1 MDKAIRHILKLS
13 FLALVVI
20 VIFSTNAK
28 HFDNSNASYF
38 MYMPPDTVPPDTV
51 KDDKPIDLPYPFTDE
66 TGGLYLDNPPNI
78 TTHVDYNPETNEYTV
93 TEKIGDLTLSPP
105 KVMSFEEFQNYD
117 IDKALQNYWREK
129 TQTTGEQ
136 QRRGLIPE
144 IHIGS
149 EVFDRIFGSST
160 IDIRPQGSFE
170 LIFGVNSM
178 NREDPALDVRQRKTT
193 NFDFDMKIQMNVT
206 AKIGDKIDFGVN
218 YNTEAMFDF
227 ENKMKL
233 AYEGEEDDII
243 QLIEA
248 GDVTL
253 PLPGSLITG
262 SQTLF
267 GIKTEL
273 QFGHTT
279 VTSIFSQQ
287 KSETSTIEV
296 SGGAQVT
303 HYELMAD
310 EYESNRHF
318 FIGQHFRE
326 NYNKA
331 MESLPIIGSNIN
343 ITKIEVWRTNIGP
356 ATQENRNIVAFM
368 DLGEAS
374 PHNPNISTYAF
385 PQYPDNNKNNLYGMV
400 NNPSVRNINQV
411 SSYLAGSAYN
421 FVSGYDYEKV
431 ENARKL
437 TQNEFTFN
445 SKLGFISLNSSLNAD
460 EVLAV
465 AYQYTILGDTTTY
478 QVGDFSNEGIDAPD
492 ALILKLL
499 KSTALNTNLP
509 TWDLMMKNVYS
520 IGAFQVNRDDFRLH
534 VLYTGD
540 DTGIPTNYIS
550 EGAISGQPLIR
561 VMNLDNLNSQLDPI
575 PDGVFDFIDNAAT
588 NGGTIESRNGRVYFP
603 VLEPFGKDLR
613 AVFEDS
619 LIAEKYVFEE
629 LYRKTKTEAQQY
641 PEKNRFSIAGYY
653 KSGAGSEISL
663 NAMNVPQ
670 GSVKVTS
677 GGIQLTENVDYT
689 VDYTLGRVR
698 IINEGILNSG
708 APIQISL
715 ESQSL
720 FNLQTKTLTG
730 THVNHRV
737 SDNFNIGATIMNLRE
752 RPLTQKVNFGNE
764 PISNT
769 IWGFNFDYQT
779 ESQLI
784 TSLVNKIPLIST
796 RAPSRVSLM
805 GEFAHLIPGHSRAIG
820 ETGTSYIDDF
830 EGSKSTI
837 DMKNVGA
844 WFLAST
850 PQHQTEPQMFPEAAP
865 GTGLKYGFNRAHL
878 AWYVIDPLFFR
889 NNNLTPQHIRDD
901 VQQQSNHFV
910 REVLETEVF
919 PNKETPHGQPMN
931 IAVLNLAYYPSERGP
946 YNYDVAGVPGISRG
960 LNADGTLRDP
970 ETRWGGIMR
979 AIQTTDFEATNVEY
993 IEFWMMDPFIYDE
1006 THSGGQLYF
1015 NLGDVSEDIL
1025 RDGRKSFEHGLPTS
1039 EVVEN
1044 VDTTI
1049 WGRVPTIQAL
1059 VNSFDNNPSARE
1071 FQDVGLD
1078 GLRDEDERTFFEDTY
1093 LEPIASL
1100 FGTSS
1105 AAYQNAFEDPSNDN
1119 YVYFRGTQHDQN
1131 ETSILDRYKRFNMM
1145 EGNSPTAEQS
1155 PENYPTS
1162 ATTLPNTEDINRD
1175 NTLSESERYYQYR
1188 IDLHPNR
1195 MNVGENYITDIH
1207 PAVVTLKNGNTETVN
1222 WYQFK
1227 VPVRYPDKVV
1237 GNIQGYNSIRFMRM
1251 FFKNFS
1257 EPIVCRFATLELVR
1271 GQWRKYNNSLLGAGE
1286 YVPSDGFNE
1295 TTFDVSTVNIE
1306 ENGKRTPIPYVI
1318 PPGIEREINLATT
1331 NLQRLNEQALSMRV
1345 CELQDGDARAVYK
1358 TADLDV
1364 RMYKRLKMFVHAEKG
1379 KADEPVNDGDV
1390 TVFIRL
1396 GTDFNRNYYEYE
1408 IPLKMTPWYT
1418 SATEVE
1424 KIWPK
1429 ENEFDFPFSVFQQ
1442 AKIERNTL
1450 MRQGDSDIT
1459 LTTPFT
1465 VMDGENRV
1473 TLVGNPTLSSIR
1485 TIMIGVRNP
1494 KKTSLNDGDDGLP
1507 KCVEVWVNELR
1518 LTDFDDQGGWAAN
1531 ARLQTNLADFGT
1543 VTLAGAVSTPGFG
1556 SIDRKVAERQKET
1569 ITQYDVATNLELGK
1583 FFPESTGIRIPMHFD
1598 YSKVVSKPQYN
1609 PLNPDII
1616 FDDDLETYAS
1626 EIDRDSIRDITQDVT
1641 QRRSINF
1648 MNVRKDR
1655 VGSSKARI
1663 YDIENFDFT
1672 YAYTEENHRSFD
1684 VVFDNRKTYRG
1695 ALGYNYST
1703 SPKNVRPFSN
1713 IQFFRKYKSL
1723 ALLRDFNFYY
1733 MPKSLSFRTD
1743 LDRMYNET
1751 LLRDK
1756 TEAKLII
1763 EPNYVKTFDWNRLY
1777 NMQFDLT
1784 RALNLDYS
1792 AMATARIDE
1801 PPGRIDRDDDDY
1813 RQKRDTIID
1822 NILDLGRVTN
1832 YNQTLNVNYNIP
1844 INKLP
1849 MLDWLSSNARYTGNY
1864 TWTAAPLSMT
1874 ELGNTIENSNNK
1886 QIGLN
1891 ANMNT
1896 LYNKVPYLR
1905 KLNQPQRPQQP
1916 GRVPIG
1922 REEEEEEKKDTNDR
1936 ESIAKIIIDHTLK
1949 VLMGVKNASINY
1961 AETSGMLLP
1970 GFTPTPVALGQ
1981 DWNLMAPGSDFI
1993 FGWQRDIRDD
2003 AVANNWLTGDTL
2015 LNTPFMAT
2023 NSKTLTARSTIE
2035 PLPGFR
2041 IELTANRNESLNR
2054 TEFFKANPDGS
2065 YSSYSP
2071 METGTFSMS
2080 YITWNTAWISSDEET
2095 HASENFENFR
2105 AYRIEIA
2112 ERLARDNPNWDG
2124 QYVDST
2130 GFPTGYGPTS
2140 QEVLIPAFLAAY
2152 TGKDPSIFDLN
2163 PFPKIPLPNWR
2174 VTYDGL
2180 TQIAFVE
2187 RYLQTVRLSHAY
2199 RSSYNVGS
2207 FTSNIN
2213 YREDENGNPTARD
2226 IINNFIPRNEINQ
2239 ISIAEQFSPLISI
2252 DMTWHNSLITK
2263 LELRKT
2269 RNLGM
2274 SFANNQLTETTSDEY
2289 IIGAGYRMPDV
2300 EFAMRSGGQM
2310 RHFKSDLNLRADLSI
2325 RNNKTILRRLVEEF
2339 DQVSAGQRII
2349 SINISADYMLNQNF
2363 MVRVFF
2369 DRIVTDPFVST
2380 VFPNSNTNAG
2390 FSLRFTLTP

>member
-1 MDKAIRHILKLS
+1 MEKIITYILRFNLFTFAIAVFFSSTASDTYKHS
-13 FLALVVI
+13 AFLAPP
-20 VIFSTNAK
+20 
-28 HFDNSNASYF
+28 
-38 MYMPPDTVPPDTV
+38 PPDTTGQDTT
-51 KDDKPIDLPYPFTDE
+51 IILPYPFTEE

-78 TTHVDYNPETNEYTV
+78 TTVVEYDPETNTYTIIDKAGGRPV
-93 TEKIGDLTLSPP
+93 SPP
-105 KVMSFEEFQNYD
+105 RLKTFEEFQNYD
-117 IDKALQNYWREK
+117 MDKALQNYWREK
-129 TQTTGEQ
+129 TRTTGQQ
-136 QRRGLIPE
+136 QRQGLIPE
-144 IHIGS
+144 INIGG

-170 LIFGVNSM
+170 LIFGINSI

-253 PLPGSLITG
+253 PLPGTLITG

-267 GIKTEL
+267 GLKSEL
-273 QFGHTT
+273 KFGHTT

-296 SGGAQVT
+296 SGGAQIT
-303 HYELMAD
+303 HYEIGAD

-318 FIGQHFRE
+318 FLGHFFRDGYNRGLE
-326 NYNKA
+326 N
-331 MESLPIIGSNIN
+331 LPIISSNVN

-356 ATQENRNIVAFM
+356 ATRENRNIVAFM
-368 DLGEAS
+368 DLGES
-374 PHNPNISTYAF
+374 QPHNDLISPFMMPA
-385 PQYPDNNKNNLYGMV
+385 YPDNNKNSLYGMV
-400 NNPSVRNINQV
+400 NNSNVRNINQV
-411 SSYLAGSAYN
+411 SSHL
-421 FVSGYDYEKV
+421 SGAPFYFTSGEDYEKV

-437 TQNEFTFN
+437 SPNEYTFN

-465 AYQYTILGDTTTY
+465 AFQYTILGDTNTY
-478 QVGDFSNEGIDAPD
+478 QVGDFSNEGIDAPQ

-499 KSTALNTNLP
+499 KSTSVNTELP
-509 TWDLMMKNVYS
+509 LWDLMMKNVYS
-520 IGAFQVNRDDFRLH
+520 IGAFQVNREDFRLH

-540 DTGIPTNYIS
+540 DTGIPTGYIS
-550 EGAISGQPLIR
+550 EGAISGKPLIR
-561 VMNLDNLNSQLDPI
+561 VLGLDRLNKQLDPV

-588 NGGTIESRNGRVYFP
+588 SGGTIESRNGRIYFP

-613 AVFEDS
+613 KTFDDS
-619 LIAEKYVFEE
+619 LIAEKYVYEE
-629 LYRKTKTEAQQY
+629 LYRMTKTEAQQF
-641 PEKNRFSIAGYY
+641 PEKNRFTIGGYY
-653 KSGAGSEISL
+653 KSAGGAEIPL

-689 VDYTLGRVR
+689 VDYTLGRVK

-708 APIQISL
+708 APIQVSL

-730 THVNHRV
+730 THVNHRF
-737 SDNFNIGATIMNLRE
+737 SDNFNVGATIMNLRE
-752 RPLTQKVNFGNE
+752 RPLTQKVNYGNE

-769 IWGFNFDYQT
+769 IWGVNFDYQT

-784 TSLVNKIPLIST
+784 TSLVNRIPLIST
-796 RAPSRVSLM
+796 RAPSRVSIM

-837 DMKNVGA
+837 DLKNVGA

-850 PQHQTEPQMFPEAAP
+850 PQHQTEPNMFPEAAP

-878 AWYVIDPLFFR
+878 AWYIIDPLFFR

-901 VQQQSNHFV
+901 VEQQSNHYV
-910 REVLETEVF
+910 REILETEVF
-919 PNKETPHGQPMN
+919 PNRETPHGQPMN
-931 IAVLNLAYYPSERGP
+931 IAVLNMAYYPSERGP
-946 YNYDVAGVPGISRG
+946 YNYDVAGVPGMSHGI
-960 LNADGTLRDP
+960 NADGTLREP
-970 ETRWGGIMR
+970 QTRWGGIMR

-993 IEFWMMDPFIYDE
+993 IEFWMMDPFIYE
-1006 THSGGQLYF
+1006 ENHGGGQLYF

-1059 VNSFDNNPSARE
+1059 VNSFDNSPTARE

-1078 GLRDEDERTFFEDTY
+1078 GLRDEDERSFFMDTY

-1100 FGTSS
+1100 HGTGS
-1105 AAYQNAFEDPSNDN
+1105 AAYQQALEDPSNDN

-1131 ETSILDRYKRFNMM
+1131 ETSILERYKRFNMM
-1145 EGNSPTAEQS
+1145 EGNSPTADQS
-1155 PENYPTS
+1155 PESYPTS

-1175 NTLSESERYYQYR
+1175 NTLSETERYYQYR
-1188 IDLHPNR
+1188 VDLHPNR
-1195 MNVGENYITDIH
+1195 MNVGENYITDVF
-1207 PAVVTLKNGNTETVN
+1207 PAVVTLRNGNTETVN

-1227 VPVRYPDKVV
+1227 IPIRTPDKVV
-1237 GNIQGYNSIRFMRM
+1237 GNIQGFNSIRFMRM

-1271 GQWRKYNNSLLGAGE
+1271 GQWRKYNNSLLSPGE
-1286 YVPSDGFNE
+1286 YIPSDGFNE
-1295 TTFDVSTVNIE
+1295 TTFDVTAVNIE

-1331 NLQRLNEQALSMRV
+1331 NLQKLNEQSLSLRV
-1345 CELQDGDARAVYK
+1345 CHLQDGDARAVYK
-1358 TADLDV
+1358 TADLDI
-1364 RMYKRLKMFVHAEKG
+1364 RMYNRLKMFVHAEKG
-1379 KADEPVNDGDV
+1379 MADEIVNDGDV

-1396 GTDFNRNYYEYE
+1396 GTDFNSNYYEYE
-1408 IPLKMTPWYT
+1408 IPLKMTDWYT

-1424 KIWPK
+1424 RIWPQ
-1429 ENEFDFPFSVFQQ
+1429 ENEFDFPLSVFQQ
-1442 AKIERNTL
+1442 AKIDRNTL
-1450 MRQGDSDIT
+1450 MREAGSDIT
-1459 LTTPFT
+1459 LRTPFT
-1465 VMDGENRV
+1465 VMDGDNKV
-1473 TLVGNPTLSSIR
+1473 TLVGNPTLSSVK

-1494 KKTSLNDGDDGLP
+1494 KKSSIDDGDDGLP

-1518 LTDFDDQGGWAAN
+1518 LTDFNDEGGWAAN
-1531 ARLQTNLADFGT
+1531 ARVQTTLADLGT
-1543 VTLAGAVSTPGFG
+1543 LTLAGAVSTPGFG
-1556 SIDRKVAERQKET
+1556 SIDKRVAERQKET
-1569 ITQYDVATNLELGK
+1569 ITQYDIATNLELGK
-1583 FFPESTGIRIPMHFD
+1583 FFPENTGIRIPMHFD
-1598 YSKVVSKPQYN
+1598 YSTIVSTPQYN

-1616 FDDDLETYAS
+1616 FADDIETYGDEA
-1626 EIDRDSIRDITQDVT
+1626 DRDSIRDITRDYT
-1641 QRRSINF
+1641 QRKSINF

-1655 VGSSKARI
+1655 VGGDKPRL

-1672 YAYTEENHRSFD
+1672 YAYTEINHRSFD
-1684 VVFDNRKTYRG
+1684 VVFDNKKTYRG
-1695 ALGYNYST
+1695 AIGYNYST
-1703 SPKNVRPFSN
+1703 NPRNIRPFDN
-1713 IQFFRKYKSL
+1713 VQFLRRSKWF
-1723 ALLRDFNFYY
+1723 ALIRDFNFYY

-1743 LDRMYNET
+1743 LDRMYNEV
-1751 LLRDK
+1751 LMRDK

-1763 EPNYVKTFDWNRLY
+1763 EPNYIKTFDWNRLY
-1777 NMQFDLT
+1777 NMRFDLT
-1784 RALNLDYS
+1784 RSLSMDYS
-1792 AMATARIDE
+1792 AMATARVDE
-1801 PPGRIDRDDDDY
+1801 PDGRIDREDADY
-1813 RQKRDTIID
+1813 RQKRDTILS
-1822 NILDLGRVTN
+1822 NIMDLGRITQ
-1832 YNQTLNVNYNIP
+1832 YNQTINVNYNIP
-1844 INKLP
+1844 INKIP
-1849 MLDWLSSNARYTGNY
+1849 ALDWLSSNARYTGNFS
-1864 TWTAAPLSMT
+1864 WMAAPLSMT

-1886 QIGLN
+1886 QIGIN

-1922 REEEEEEKKDTNDR
+1922 REEAEEENDTTKR
-1936 ESIAKIIIDHTLK
+1936 ASIAKIIIDQTLK
-1949 VLMGVKNASINY
+1949 ILMGVKNASINY
-1961 AETSGMLLP
+1961 AENSGMMLP
-1970 GFTPTPVALGQ
+1970 GFNPSPVALGQ
-1981 DWNLMAPGSDFI
+1981 DWNLMAPGTDFI

-2003 AVANNWLTGDTL
+2003 AVANDWLTGDTL
-2015 LNTPFMAT
+2015 LNTPFLRT
-2023 NSKTLTARSTIE
+2023 NTKTITARSTIE
-2035 PLPGFR
+2035 PLPGLR
-2041 IELTANRNESLNR
+2041 IELTANKNESFNKS
-2054 TEFFKANPDGS
+2054 EFFKADADGNFN
-2065 YSSYSP
+2065 SYSP
-2071 METGTFSMS
+2071 MENGTFSIS
-2080 YITWNTAWISSDEET
+2080 YITWNSAWASSSDES
-2095 HASENFENFR
+2095 HASPTFETFKD
-2105 AYRIEIA
+2105 YRLEIA
-2112 ERLARDNPNWDG
+2112 ERLARENPNWDG
-2124 QYVDST
+2124 QYVDTT

-2140 QEVLIPAFLAAY
+2140 QEVLIPAFMAAY
-2152 TGKDPSIFDLN
+2152 TGTGPGDVDLN
-2163 PFPKIPLPNWR
+2163 PFPRIPLPNWR
-2174 VTYDGL
+2174 ITYDGL
-2180 TQIAFVE
+2180 TKIAFIE
-2187 RYLQTVRLSHAY
+2187 RYLSTARLSHAY
-2199 RSSYNVGS
+2199 RSTYNVGS
-2207 FTSNIN
+2207 FATNIH
-2213 YREDENGNPTARD
+2213 YREDRNGNPTAKD
-2226 IINNFIPRNEINQ
+2226 LIDNYVSQYEINQ

-2263 LELRKT
+2263 IEIRKT
-2269 RNLGM
+2269 RNLSM
-2274 SFANNQLTETTSDEY
+2274 SFANNQLTETTSDEF
-2289 IIGAGYRMPDV
+2289 IIGGGYRLPDV
-2300 EFAMRSGGQM
+2300 EFAVRSGGQM
-2310 RHFKSDLNLRADLSI
+2310 RNFRSDLNLRADLSI
-2325 RNNKTILRRLVEEF
+2325 RNNKTILRRLVEDF

-2349 SINISADYMLNQNF
+2349 SINLSADYMLNQNF
-2363 MVRVFF
+2363 MVRVFY

-2380 VFPNSNTNAG
+2380 IFPNANTNAG